1 MWTFMIVSYTV
12 RIKIKVIHI
21 QRPIVLKSIDLT
33 HPLSIGTFLASG
45 MSRMTEYIAIE
56 DDNVMTPFL
65 QVFVIGMED
74 CSECWYWQ
82 FRWMSALL
90 FT

>member
-1 MWTFMIVSYTV
+1 MFTLFHIVFHTV
-12 RIKIKVIHI
+12 GHC
-21 QRPIVLKSIDLT
+21 VLSSRERAT

-56 DDNVMTPFL
+56 DDNVMTHFL

>member
-1 MWTFMIVSYTV
+1 MPNCIELYSAYQN
-12 RIKIKVIHI
+12 KVIHI
-21 QRPIVLKSIDLT
+21 QRPIVLKSIDLKLCMT
-33 HPLSIGTFLASG
+33 H
-45 MSRMTEYIAIE
+45 
-56 DDNVMTPFL
+56 FL

-74 CSECWYWQ
+74 CSECCYWQ

>member
-1 MWTFMIVSYTV
+1 MW
-12 RIKIKVIHI
+12 HI
-21 QRPIVLKSIDLT
+21 RAT
-33 HPLSIGTFLASG
+33 HPLSIDTFLVSG

-56 DDNVMTPFL
+56 DDNVMTHIL

-74 CSECWYWQ
+74 CSECCYLQ

>member
-1 MWTFMIVSYTV
+1 MHMYIQVSNFRRRKTD
-12 RIKIKVIHI
+12 ISA
-21 QRPIVLKSIDLT
+21 QLAEGLEVLPSPSTDTSL
-33 HPLSIGTFLASG
+33 
-45 MSRMTEYIAIE
+45 TEYIAIE
-56 DDNVMTPFL
+56 DDNVMTHFL

>member
-1 MWTFMIVSYTV
+1 
-12 RIKIKVIHI
+12 
-21 QRPIVLKSIDLT
+21 
-33 HPLSIGTFLASG
+33 
-45 MSRMTEYIAIE
+45 MTKYIANE
-56 DDNVMTPFL
+56 DDNVMTHFL

-74 CSECWYWQ
+74 CIECCYWK